1 MRGKG
6 AAGGGGAGEE
16 RRVRESGE
24 EKKKGIKTTNKQV
37 NSGYGGFDVACN
49 ERGYI
54 NRIAGDALM

>member
-6 AAGGGGAGEE
+6 AAGGGGEARG
-16 RRVRESGE
+16 VRESQE
-24 EKKKGIKTTNKQV
+24 RKKKGIKTTNKQV

>member
-6 AAGGGGAGEE
+6 AAGGRGEGSQ
-16 RRVRESGE
+16 RVRREG
-24 EKKKGIKTTNKQV
+24 GIKTTNKQV